1 MKRLAVLAIL
11 GLVAVASCGDGDDGG
26 DDEASAGP
34 SIEAL
39 CAEVAAYVDGNDFSD
54 EATEAAYADFESVA
68 PDQIRGDIETLHE
81 ALDGP
86 VAGDER
92 TVAAGDRFTAYV
104 EQACGIDFAA
114 DDGP

>member
-1 MKRLAVLAIL
+1 MKRLAVVAVL
-11 GLVAVASCGDGDDGG
+11 GLVALSSCGDDAGGSDDT
-26 DDEASAGP
+26 STGP
-34 SIEAL
+34 SLEAF
-39 CAEVAAYVDGNDFSD
+39 CAEVSAYVDGDDFSD
-54 EATEAAYADFESVA
+54 EATETAYADFASVA
-68 PDQIRGDIETLHE
+68 PDQIRGDIGILRE

-104 EQACGIDFAA
+104 EQACGIDFAP